1 MKNERILAKL
11 PKIYLEKHN
20 ETFKLF
26 IACLIIFELAK
37 DLS

>member
-20 ETFKLF
+20 EKPLN
-26 IACLIIFELAK
+26 CLL
-37 DLS
+37 LVL